1 MATSVV
7 SPLTRSSRHEEPH
20 SYLEND
26 RGFALCLVTGL
37 TLAALGVH
45 GYHPFAE
52 DGGLYLAGIKR
63 VLNPALYP
71 YGSEFVLGHLRFSLF
86 APAIA
91 AAVRWSGVG
100 LETALLLFYVASIW
114 LTLGAGW
121 MLACRCFPS
130 RRERAG
136 AVALLAM
143 WLTLPIA
150 GTSLML
156 MDPYV
161 TARSIS
167 TPCTMLALVGML
179 DFVISVRERERWQ
192 WNGLALAGA
201 ALAIAGVMHPL
212 MAAYGFGCVL
222 ALGATIPERRGMRI
236 AAVVA
241 LGATAMMVAAVLQME
256 AQPESA
262 SYYRVAMSR
271 YYWFLSQWQWYE
283 LVGLAAPMAIL
294 AAVMGRSRRSGDRAR
309 AALAQM
315 GLAVGLIAVIVAAV
329 FAREEAATH
338 LVARLQPLRVFQ
350 HVYVVMILFV
360 GAALA
365 GWMGRQWLRWTAVF
379 TLLAVVMLTVERQ
392 TFPASAHLELPQF
405 LEAGQNSNA
414 WVQAFRWIKANTPV
428 NAVFAMDADY
438 ITRPGEDAQGFRAIA
453 ERSALPDYSKDG
465 GEAAITPSLTGAWTA
480 GQTAQSKLSEHS
492 DAERMAALVPE
503 GVGWVILQRSAATSF
518 ACDYA
523 NAEVK
528 VCRLPSAD
536 SADGVRLSF
545 RSHPALQRPQ
555 AQATR

>member
-7 SPLTRSSRHEEPH
+7 SPLTRSAPDAEPH
-20 SYLEND
+20 SYLTKD
-26 RGFALCLVTGL
+26 RGFALCLVSGL
-37 TLAALGVH
+37 TLTALAVH

-71 YGSEFVLGHLRFSLF
+71 YDSEFVLGHLRFSLF
-86 APAIA
+86 APAVA
-91 AAVRWSGVG
+91 ATVRRSGLG
-100 LETALLLFYVASIW
+100 LETTLLLIYLASVW
-114 LTLGAGW
+114 MTLAAGW
-121 MLACRCFPS
+121 VLACRCFPS
-130 RRERAG
+130 RKERAG
-136 AVALLAM
+136 AVGLLAM

-167 TPCTMLALVGML
+167 TPCTLLALAGAL
-179 DFVISVRERERWQ
+179 DFVISVRESERWR
-192 WNGLALAGA
+192 WSGLALTVA
-201 ALAIAGVMHPL
+201 ALAVAGVMHPL

-222 ALGATIPERRGMRI
+222 TLGATIPERRGTRVGAMVGLC
-236 AAVVA
+236 ATVVTVV
-241 LGATAMMVAAVLQME
+241 LVLQTV

-262 SYYRVAMSR
+262 AYYSVAMSR
-271 YYWFLSQWQWYE
+271 YYWFLSEWHWYE
-283 LVGLAAPMAIL
+283 LVGLAAPLAIL
-294 AAVMGRSRRSGDRAR
+294 VAAMWGSRRSGDRAR
-309 AALAQM
+309 ATLAQM
-315 GLAVGLIAVIVAAV
+315 GLAVGAIAVIVAAI
-329 FAREEAATH
+329 FAREGAATH

-350 HVYVVMILFV
+350 QVYVVMILFV

-365 GWMGRQWLRWTAVF
+365 GWMGRQWLRWAAVF
-379 TLLAVVMLTVERQ
+379 SLLAAVMFTAERQ

-405 LEAGQNSNA
+405 HEVENTNA
-414 WVQAFRWIKANTPV
+414 WVQAFRWIRSNTPV

-465 GEAAITPSLTGAWTA
+465 GEAAITPSLTAAWTA
-480 GQTAQSKLSEHS
+480 GQNAQSKLSERS
-492 DAERMAALVPE
+492 DAERIAALVPA
-503 GVGWVILQRSAATSF
+503 GVGWVILQRGAATSF

-523 NAEVK
+523 NAAVK
-528 VCRLPSAD
+528 VCRLPSAN
-536 SADGVRLSF
+536 SADGVWLSF

>member
-1 MATSVV
+1 LATSVV
-7 SPLTRSSRHEEPH
+7 SPLTRSARHAEPH
-20 SYLEND
+20 SYLEKD

-37 TLAALGVH
+37 TLAALAIH

-86 APAIA
+86 APAVA
-91 AAVRWSGVG
+91 AAVRWSGIG
-100 LETALLLFYVASIW
+100 LETTLLVIYLASVWI
-114 LTLGAGW
+114 TLAAGW
-121 MLACRCFPS
+121 MLACGCFPS
-130 RRERAG
+130 RKERAG
-136 AVALLAM
+136 AVSLLAM

-167 TPCTMLALVGML
+167 TPCTLLALVGAL
-179 DFVISVRERERWQ
+179 DFVISVRERECWQ
-192 WNGLALAGA
+192 WSGLALAVA
-201 ALAIAGVMHPL
+201 ALAVAGVMHPL

-222 ALGATIPERRGMRI
+222 VLGLAIPDGRGTRI
-236 AAVVA
+236 AAMVGLCATVV
-241 LGATAMMVAAVLQME
+241 MVVLVLE
-256 AQPESA
+256 TVAQPESA
-262 SYYRVAMSR
+262 AYYSVAMSR
-271 YYWFLSQWQWYE
+271 YYWFLSEWHWYE
-283 LVGLAAPMAIL
+283 LVGLAAPLAIL
-294 AAVMGRSRRSGDRAR
+294 MAVMWRSPKSGDRAR

-315 GLAVGLIAVIVAAV
+315 GLAVGMIAVVVAAI
-329 FAREEAATH
+329 FAREGAATH

-350 HVYVVMILFV
+350 QVYVVMILFV

-365 GWMGRQWLRWTAVF
+365 GWMSRQWLRWGAVF
-379 TLLAVVMLTVERQ
+379 SLLAVVMFTAERQ
-392 TFPASAHLELPQF
+392 TFPASAHLELPQ
-405 LEAGQNSNA
+405 LHEAEDSNA

-465 GEAAITPSLTGAWTA
+465 GEAAITPALTGAWTA
-480 GQTAQSKLSEHS
+480 GQTAQSKLSERS
-492 DAERMAALVPE
+492 DAERMAALAPE

-555 AQATR
+555 VQATQ